1 MLIDCEPIIGF
12 KRIKNLAPF
21 FCCLMLVSNLT
32 FHFWMENI
40 MALPA
45 SKFLNVLQNT
55 DDGHQSGIVT
65 WEPMVSSYAGS
76 LKVL

>member
-1 MLIDCEPIIGF
+1 
-12 KRIKNLAPF
+12 
-21 FCCLMLVSNLT
+21 MLVSNLT

-55 DDGHQSGIVT
+55 DDGRQRGIVT
-65 WEPMVSSYAGS
+65 WELMVSSYAGS